1 MILSYVSLTAVSA
14 YLTDYPSVFNAGF
27 QTCCPMIRPR
37 FCQKKGSLSVL
48 LLQKCQ
54 YHHWK
59 QADVRGVSKVKKKK
73 KKKGILLFLQTFAT
87 RHLFHV
93 CIPRVVFLLPEAQRA
108 CSWLPECRREWL
120 QPRCCRRGWA
130 RPALRWTPGRPQQR
144 KG

>member
-73 KKKGILLFLQTFAT
+73 KKESCYFSRPLQLDTFFMCVYHESFSSYL
-87 RHLFHV
+87 RHKEHAV
-93 CIPRVVFLLPEAQRA
+93 GCQSADENGSSHGAVDEV
-108 CSWLPECRREWL
+108 
-120 QPRCCRRGWA
+120 G
-130 RPALRWTPGRPQQR
+130 PGLH
-144 KG
+144 